1 MIEQAE
7 GLTTILT
14 VVLIVMISILAILI
28 VVYLVIKLKNKNNK
42 VKQEESIV
50 PKKENEDK
58 KKNASN
64 KQSVFN
70 FLEFDNITDDMIIQ
84 KNEKRFLM
92 VTEYQGIN
100 YDLMSEMEKIAVE
113 EGFLQFLNTL
123 RHPIQLYV
131 QTRTVNLQNS
141 IQTYQSRIKD
151 IELTLEKMQREY
163 NQMLESGNYN
173 EEQKEK
179 SFYNLVRQKNL
190 CEYGK
195 DIIFNTEKMNLN
207 KNILNKKYYIV
218 VSYYSDELP
227 NDQFDKEE
235 IRNIAFSEL
244 YTKSQSMIRTLS
256 SCGISGKILDS
267 NELVDLLYTAY
278 NRDEAEVYGVD
289 KALKARYDEL
299 FSTAPDVLNK
309 KMKELN
315 KEIERKA
322 KEEANRRIIQATEKE
337 MQINEMVENM
347 DDLIMQEVKE
357 LLKRNKTYIGEDTTD
372 IALEDLEK
380 EIKKGAKKNVQKE
393 KKNTTRRNTK

>member
-14 VVLIVMISILAILI
+14 VVLIVMISILAILV

-357 LLKRNKTYIGEDTTD
+357 LLERNKTYIGEDTTD

>member
-14 VVLIVMISILAILI
+14 VVLIVMISILAILV

-42 VKQEESIV
+42 VKKEESIV

-357 LLKRNKTYIGEDTTD
+357 LLERNKTYIGEDTTD

>member
-7 GLTTILT
+7 GLTTVLT
-14 VVLIVMISILAILI
+14 VVLIVMISILAILV

-357 LLKRNKTYIGEDTTD
+357 LLERNKTYIGEDTTD

>member
-14 VVLIVMISILAILI
+14 VVLIVMISILAILV

-244 YTKSQSMIRTLS
+244 YTKSQSMIRT
-256 SCGISGKILDS
+256 
-267 NELVDLLYTAY
+267 
-278 NRDEAEVYGVD
+278 
-289 KALKARYDEL
+289 
-299 FSTAPDVLNK
+299 
-309 KMKELN
+309 
-315 KEIERKA
+315 
-322 KEEANRRIIQATEKE
+322 
-337 MQINEMVENM
+337 
-347 DDLIMQEVKE
+347 
-357 LLKRNKTYIGEDTTD
+357 
-372 IALEDLEK
+372 
-380 EIKKGAKKNVQKE
+380 
-393 KKNTTRRNTK
+393 